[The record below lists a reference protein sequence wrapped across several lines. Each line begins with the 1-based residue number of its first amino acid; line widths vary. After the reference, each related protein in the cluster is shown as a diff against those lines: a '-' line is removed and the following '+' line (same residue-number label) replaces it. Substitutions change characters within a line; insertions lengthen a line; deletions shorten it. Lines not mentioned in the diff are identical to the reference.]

1 MSAASQDSSG
11 KKPPYLR
18 IATEEAYLP
27 QEIPGL
33 YRKLLEEKQVNDPGF
48 LSQWGYFLG
57 NAEKMQKLAGRL
69 VDIGEGRIRDMD
81 STGIARQ
88 ILSIASPGVQIFDA
102 ATGTSLA
109 TYYNAALAH
118 AIDRHQA
125 RFSGL
130 AAIAPQ
136 DPAAA
141 AKELEQCV
149 TRLSSK
155 GAIISS

>member
-1 MSAASQDSSG
+1 MSAAPQDSSG
-11 KKPPYLR
+11 KKPYLR

-33 YRKLLEEKQVNDPGF
+33 YRKLLEEKKVNDPGF

-57 NAEKMQKLAGRL
+57 HAEKMQKLAGRL

-102 ATGTSLA
+102 PTGTSL
-109 TYYNAALAH
+109 
-118 AIDRHQA
+118 
-125 RFSGL
+125 
-130 AAIAPQ
+130 
-136 DPAAA
+136 
-141 AKELEQCV
+141 
-149 TRLSSK
+149 
-155 GAIISS
+155 